1 MHGGGA
7 SRGRDAPENA
17 AGVVLLG
24 PRQVG
29 KTTLAR
35 NIASRR
41 AKSSALYLDLER
53 PADQRRLQD
62 AATFLRTQAGKWV
75 VIDEIHRGPTLFE
88 VLRGI
93 IDDRRAAGEREDGAI
108 VLDFPLEVHGFGAL
122 LWTCPVSVDSFL
134 SSLLGDLCLYLA
146 PFGILQRR
154 AVWRRRRQKRGV
166 LSWRSRVPMS
176 PFVIDR
182 RSIANG

>member
-1 MHGGGA
+1 MI
-7 SRGRDAPENA
+7 SRRLRPYIEDRLKHMP
-17 AGVVLLG
+17 GVVLLG

-93 IDDRRAAGEREDGAI
+93 IDDRWAAGERADGAI
-108 VLDFPLEVHGFGAL
+108 VLDFPLEAHGFGAVL
-122 LWTCPVSVDSFL
+122 MVNGQPSTKMVE
-134 SSLLGDLCLYLA
+134 LLGKMQEMTSRPLA
-146 PFGILQRR
+146 
-154 AVWRRRRQKRGV
+154 
-166 LSWRSRVPMS
+166 S
-176 PFVIDR
+176 
-182 RSIANG
+182 

>member
-7 SRGRDAPENA
+7 SRVRDAPENA

-41 AKSSALYLDLER
+41 AKSPALYLDLER

-62 AATFLRTQAGKWV
+62 AATFLRTPAGKWV
-75 VIDEIHRGPTLFE
+75 VIDEIHRAPTLFE

-93 IDDRRAAGEREDGAI
+93 IDDRRAAGGREDGAI
-108 VLDFPLEVHGFGAL
+108 VLDFPLEAHGFGAVL
-122 LWTCPVSVDSFL
+122 MVNEQPSTKMVE
-134 SSLLGDLCLYLA
+134 LLGKM
-146 PFGILQRR
+146 
-154 AVWRRRRQKRGV
+154 KR
-166 LSWRSRVPMS
+166 
-176 PFVIDR
+176 
-182 RSIANG
+182 